1 MINAVNVPA
10 QVVNVNNPILFSST
24 RIKTGCTVRH
34 EPGSGRFILLKPG
47 VYKVTFNGTI
57 SADAATT
64 AILSITQD
72 GEALAGAQIAT
83 AVDASPAVVSGAVT
97 TLVRVY
103 CCDSAVSVVNLGT
116 TPLTITNA
124 NLIIDRLC

>member
-10 QVVNVNNPILFSST
+10 QVVNVSNPILFGST

-34 EPGSGRFILLKPG
+34 EPGSGRFVLLKPG

-83 AVDASPAVVSGAVT
+83 AVDAAPAVVSGAVT

-116 TPLTITNA
+116 TPLTITNS